1 MLTIYRSAAHLTL
14 ILGITL
20 LSACTS
26 LLQPSGPKVGAE
38 GVDINLVDAN
48 QDGMPEG
55 WRKLVL
61 NPNKQKTLY
70 TPVYKD
76 GIHAVRAD
84 ADSSFS
90 GLQFLVR
97 ADPQTTPYLSW
108 RWKVEN
114 LIASADNT
122 KRQHEDSPVRI
133 ALAFEGDKK
142 RLPFSE
148 QMVLKMGKMLS
159 GHETPYATLIYLWEN
174 RQPIGTVIP
183 HGITERIKM
192 IVAETGPQHV
202 GEWQR
207 YTRNYAAD
215 FERAFGEKPGR
226 LLSIALITDSD
237 NTESIARAWYGPLS
251 LSKTPPHIP
260 LPASSEPNNMAQL
273 LTEET
278 EED

>member
-14 ILGITL
+14 ILGVTL

-38 GVDINLVDAN
+38 GVDINLVDTN

-61 NPNKQKTLY
+61 NPNKQRTLY

-76 GIHAVRAD
+76 GMHAVRAD
-84 ADSSFS
+84 ADRSFS

-97 ADPQTTPYLSW
+97 ADPQTTPYLNW

-122 KRQHEDSPVRI
+122 KRQQEDSPVRI
-133 ALAFEGDKK
+133 VLAFEGDKK

-148 QMVLKMGKMLS
+148 QMVLKM
-159 GHETPYATLIYLWEN
+159 
-174 RQPIGTVIP
+174 
-183 HGITERIKM
+183 
-192 IVAETGPQHV
+192 
-202 GEWQR
+202 
-207 YTRNYAAD
+207 
-215 FERAFGEKPGR
+215 
-226 LLSIALITDSD
+226 
-237 NTESIARAWYGPLS
+237 
-251 LSKTPPHIP
+251 
-260 LPASSEPNNMAQL
+260 
-273 LTEET
+273 
-278 EED
+278 